1 MLDRK
6 GFAITS
12 ILYGIMLLFL
22 MVLLA
27 LLATLR
33 LQDDNL
39 ERSVNKINDKFCNME
54 EINLSSMSDTVNITK
69 TCKYKVIDRNNNF
82 CGIYYLKQGDSISLF
97 PNFSVVSNEDINIT
111 DKKIDCNL

>member
-39 ERSVNKINDKFCNME
+39 ERSVN
-54 EINLSSMSDTVNITK
+54 
-69 TCKYKVIDRNNNF
+69 RNNNF